1 MSRTILTGIDIG
13 TSHTRVVIVEYK
25 KGDNEPTLIGAGIS
39 LSAGVRKG
47 YIVNSKLA
55 IESVHD
61 AVSQAEKQAGIKIKK
76 ASLSVGGIGLSTD
89 TAIGTA
95 TSTRVD
101 NTITEL
107 DVERTMRACEEALK
121 DRNKKVI
128 HRIPLAYKLDSKPV
142 LGDPVGMKG
151 KKLEGRA
158 LFITCL
164 SQHVERLVETVTNAG
179 IEVTSIIASPV
190 AAATV
195 ILSEKEKI
203 AGTMLAHIGAETV
216 GTVVY
221 ENGNI
226 LSLSMIQLGS
236 ADITNDIAL
245 GLKTSLEEAEGIKVG
260 TVISS
265 IPKKKIDEII
275 EARLTDIFELIEK
288 HLKKIGRSALLP
300 AGIIFTGGGS
310 NLANLTQLAKRDLK
324 LPSRIGFLNEKYDG
338 KMKLKDSAW
347 FCAYGS
353 CICEHSSPF
362 PDDESRVPEPDGA
375 FKETFMGFL
384 KQLLP

>member
-1 MSRTILTGIDIG
+1 
-13 TSHTRVVIVEYK
+13 
-25 KGDNEPTLIGAGIS
+25 
-39 LSAGVRKG
+39 
-47 YIVNSKLA
+47 
-55 IESVHD
+55 
-61 AVSQAEKQAGIKIKK
+61 
-76 ASLSVGGIGLSTD
+76 
-89 TAIGTA
+89 
-95 TSTRVD
+95 
-101 NTITEL
+101 
-107 DVERTMRACEEALK
+107 
-121 DRNKKVI
+121 
-128 HRIPLAYKLDSKPV
+128 
-142 LGDPVGMKG
+142 
-151 KKLEGRA
+151 
-158 LFITCL
+158 
-164 SQHVERLVETVTNAG
+164 
-179 IEVTSIIASPV
+179 
-190 AAATV
+190 
-195 ILSEKEKI
+195 
-203 AGTMLAHIGAETV
+203 
-216 GTVVY
+216 
-221 ENGNI
+221 
-226 LSLSMIQLGS
+226 MIQLGS

-265 IPKKKIDEII
+265 LPKKKIDEII

-375 FKETFMGFL
+375 FRETFMGFL